1 MQTCH
6 CCNFRCPLYYNLPS
20 MCTLVKKDGECCL
33 QPVCNFNPSVSHF
46 NNTAMA
52 TTATG
57 IRKYTPTVKVKNI
70 INMLDL
76 GYRHN

>member
-1 MQTCH
+1 
-6 CCNFRCPLYYNLPS
+6 

-57 IRKYTPTVKVKNI
+57 IRKYTPTVKAKNI

-76 GYRHN
+76 GYRLHWLIFLMPYWKGEQL